1 MPSFH
6 ITESDRRQ
14 VTSDKITTSGQRII
28 IPVTCHVS
36 CFTPILIAGL
46 ILSVGAAEIH
56 AQSNVVSHANDFT
69 SVEYYPAPNQRQMK
83 SRLSG
88 AEAQPLPGGL
98 LAIKQLKLEMFRPD
112 GQPEIVVIAPE
123 CVYNQLDGTAS
134 SPGWLGVQT
143 GDGEVRVEGEGFL
156 WRQNDSFLTISNQ
169 VRTVIK
175 MEPGKKQ

>member
-1 MPSFH
+1 M
-6 ITESDRRQ
+6 
-14 VTSDKITTSGQRII
+14 TSDKITTSARRVT
-28 IPVTCHVS
+28 IPVTCHLSRV
-36 CFTPILIAGL
+36 TRLLIAGAVL
-46 ILSVGAAEIH
+46 FFAATAVR
-56 AQSNVVSHANDFT
+56 AQSNVVSHVNDFT
-69 SVEYYPAPNQRQMK
+69 SVEYYPAPHQQQMK

-112 GQPEIVVIAPE
+112 GKPEIIVSAPE

-134 SPGWLGVQT
+134 SPGRLEVQT
-143 GDGEVRVEGEGFL
+143 GDDKIRVEGEGFL

-175 MEPGKKQ
+175 MGSEKSNKS